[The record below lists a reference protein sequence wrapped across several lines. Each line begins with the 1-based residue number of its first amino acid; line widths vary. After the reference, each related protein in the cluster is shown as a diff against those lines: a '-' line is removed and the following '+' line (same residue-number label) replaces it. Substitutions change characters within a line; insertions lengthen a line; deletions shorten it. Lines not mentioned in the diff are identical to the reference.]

1 MNKFDLVGRVMY
13 SEIKAFQN
21 GKSKITFTLV
31 YSISNRNNSFF
42 RCESFEPSI
51 IDNLQD
57 GMIVQLLDYVP
68 KTATWKD
75 AQTGQNRS
83 KAFLDVRSLELK
95 GYHQEPESEKGT
107 GFIVNEQPEPSNEML
122 EKAEAWEKE
131 LEQDTNKQAEIQKK
145 EQEKQKIIDSMK
157 ANVDELIEA
166 IDKELPTKIPPQE
179 EEKPLDVVQAIKST
193 HISPKEIQDKFVQG
207 WEMNENFFPEA
218 DFGEQDLEIDYEAI
232 KQTKG

>member
-1 MNKFDLVGRVMY
+1 MNKFDLIGRVMY

-57 GMIVQLLDYVP
+57 GMIVQLLDYIP

-83 KAFLDVRSLELK
+83 KAFLDIRSLELK
-95 GYHQEPESEKGT
+95 GYHQEAESEKGT
-107 GFIVNEQPEPSNEML
+107 GFIVNEQPEPSKEML

-131 LEQDTNKQAEIQKK
+131 LEQDTNKQQKK
-145 EQEKQKIIDSMK
+145 EEENQKIIDSMK
-157 ANVDELIEA
+157 ANVDDLIKA
-166 IDKELPTKIPPQE
+166 IDKELPTTIPKE
-179 EEKPLDVVQAIKST
+179 EEKPLDVVQAINST
-193 HISPKEIQDKFVQG
+193 HISPKEIQNKFIEG

-218 DFGEQDLEIDYEAI
+218 DFGEQDIEIDYEAI